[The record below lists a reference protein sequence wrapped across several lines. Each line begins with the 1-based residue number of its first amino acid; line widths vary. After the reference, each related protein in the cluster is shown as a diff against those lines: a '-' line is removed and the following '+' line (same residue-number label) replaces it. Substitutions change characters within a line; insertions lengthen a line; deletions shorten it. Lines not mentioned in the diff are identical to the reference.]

1 MVDIPGNIA
10 LADQV
15 KGSNSFMQRGWRLTW
30 RVPHYKSCEELAKM
44 VAEAQTA
51 KKP

>member
-1 MVDIPGNIA
+1 MLDIPGNIA
-10 LADQV
+10 LADRYWADEV

-44 VAEAQTA
+44 VAEA
-51 KKP
+51 